1 MDVVKPNSKKNAQG
15 LVGLASS
22 LLQEQLDLSQG
33 PQTEDALIEVLLSLS
48 LCNIMPS
55 LCFGHHELT
64 CVVWCA
70 LFGGVAFHC
79 LSVVVQALRDETTV
93 LQESTKEAFED
104 LKVCLLDTH

>member
-48 LCNIMPS
+48 LS
-55 LCFGHHELT
+55 LSLQHCA
-64 CVVWCA
+64 VA
-70 LFGGVAFHC
+70 LFW
-79 LSVVVQALRDETTV
+79 TP
-93 LQESTKEAFED
+93 
-104 LKVCLLDTH
+104 